1 MYCTTLSRC
10 LYMSTFVAYSGEA
23 VDALGKKVIA
33 DIKASSGKERKFN
46 ALLAK
51 WKYRQKTKLCRVKY
65 QVEMDSCSSK
75 IRPILVYSMSSYD
88 IWLVTTVVMYDCNTG
103 RKYAMY
109 VLNADRELFT
119 RNLPIIAS
127 L

>member
-1 MYCTTLSRC
+1 MYCTQLSVC
-10 LYMSTFVAYSGEA
+10 LYMSTFVGYSGEA

-65 QVEMDSCSSK
+65 QVWNGFM
-75 IRPILVYSMSSYD
+75 
-88 IWLVTTVVMYDCNTG
+88 
-103 RKYAMY
+103 
-109 VLNADRELFT
+109 FQ
-119 RNLPIIAS
+119 
-127 L
+127 

>member
-1 MYCTTLSRC
+1 
-10 LYMSTFVAYSGEA
+10 MSTFVAYSGEA

-109 VLNADRELFT
+109 VPNADRELFT